1 MIIIL
6 IIKFS
11 LRDDQ
16 ILAQNFSFSIYLDE
30 FVIVKGIY
38 FNTYFVN
45 VSKKNVHI
53 HFPSIIQLSYTYT
66 NIMIICVVFCWFL
79 VVVN

>member
-45 VSKKNVHI
+45 VSKKMFIFIFH
-53 HFPSIIQLSYTYT
+53 Q
-66 NIMIICVVFCWFL
+66 
-79 VVVN
+79 